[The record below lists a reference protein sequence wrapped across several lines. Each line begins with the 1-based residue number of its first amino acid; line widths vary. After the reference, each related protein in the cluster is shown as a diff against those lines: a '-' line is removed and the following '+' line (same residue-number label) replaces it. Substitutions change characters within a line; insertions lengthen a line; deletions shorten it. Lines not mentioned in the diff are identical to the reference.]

1 MVWQVRGARCG
12 VAPPRMRARRTS
24 TMRFGGV
31 CFSSKFSISRA
42 RQPCEHVRHSEL
54 SAPRLPMANT
64 PRTHQRVASIQHL
77 DDHVRGLYNLPQ
89 VLIERAVGLHGVGRA
104 LESVIG
110 AL

>member
-1 MVWQVRGARCG
+1 
-12 VAPPRMRARRTS
+12 MRARRTS

>member
-1 MVWQVRGARCG
+1 
-12 VAPPRMRARRTS
+12 
-24 TMRFGGV
+24 MRFGGV

-42 RQPCEHVRHSEL
+42 RQPCEHMRHSEL

>member
-1 MVWQVRGARCG
+1 
-12 VAPPRMRARRTS
+12 
-24 TMRFGGV
+24 MRFGGV